1 MLLPALIAAA
11 KPTAGVTLFRW
22 LRRLGGPGL
31 ILLGLL
37 DNSVVPVP
45 GSMDVLTVVLSAD
58 QRDWWPYYAFM
69 ATAGSVVGG
78 YLTYRLA
85 RGEGEGRLGR
95 RLKRSR
101 MEKVHSTFEKWGFG
115 AIAVPAM
122 LPPPLPM
129 VPFLIAAGATQYSVK
144 KFLLAL
150 FLGRA
155 VRYSVLGILGALYG
169 RQILGFFSQHTQAI
183 VWTAIVLVMAGILLA
198 ILRGRYGAA
207 RHA

>member
-1 MLLPALIAAA
+1 LLLPALIAAA
-11 KPTAGVTLFRW
+11 KPTAAASLFRW
-22 LRRLGGPGL
+22 LRHLGGPGL
-31 ILLGLL
+31 ILLGLI

-69 ATAGSVVGG
+69 ATTGSVIGG

-85 RGEGEGRLGR
+85 RGEGKGRLAG
-95 RLKRSR
+95 RLKRSK
-101 MEKVHSTFEKWGFG
+101 MKKVRGAVEKWGFG

-144 KFLLAL
+144 KFLAAL

-155 VRYSVLGILGALYG
+155 IRYSVLGLLGAFYG
-169 RQILGFFSQHTQAI
+169 RQILGFLSRHTHMI
-183 VWTAIVLVMAGILLA
+183 VWTAIALVIIGIVVA
-198 ILRGRYGAA
+198 TLRMKYRSA
-207 RHA
+207 RPA

>member
-1 MLLPALIAAA
+1 LLPVMIAAA
-11 KPTAGVTLFRW
+11 KPTAAISLFRW
-22 LRRLGGPGL
+22 LRHIGGPGL

-45 GSMDVLTVVLSAD
+45 GSMDVLVVVLSAD

-69 ATAGSVVGG
+69 ATAGSVIGG

-85 RGEGEGRLGR
+85 RGEGKGRLGR
-95 RLKRSR
+95 RLKRSK
-101 MEKVHSTFEKWGFG
+101 MEKVRGTFEKWGFG

-129 VPFLIAAGATQYSVK
+129 VPFLIAAGAAQYSVK

-155 VRYSVLGILGALYG
+155 VRYAILASLGALYG
-169 RQILGFFSQHTQAI
+169 RQILGFFSQHTHII
-183 VWTAIVLVMAGILLA
+183 VWTAIVLVTIGILA
-198 ILRGRYGAA
+198 TVLRVKLRPA
-207 RHA
+207 RST